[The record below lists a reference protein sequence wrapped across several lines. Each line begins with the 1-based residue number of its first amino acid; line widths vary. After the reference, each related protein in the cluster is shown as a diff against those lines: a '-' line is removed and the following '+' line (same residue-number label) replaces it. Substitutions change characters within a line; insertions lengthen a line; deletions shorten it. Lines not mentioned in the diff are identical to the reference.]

1 MGTTVGEVNVK
12 LSFDSKNLITQQGKI
27 KSQVESTWK
36 SVGNKIG
43 ETLKNGAS
51 AGFEAMKKMAAATA
65 KAVAVGMAAATAGA
79 VAITKSAVESFGEYE
94 QLVGGVETLFKD
106 SAGVVENY
114 ANQAYKTAQI
124 SANDYMETVTSFSAS
139 LLQSLGGDTAKA
151 AKYADNAIIDM
162 ADNANKMGTSMES
175 IQWAYQGFAKQN
187 YTMLDNLKLG
197 YGGTKSE
204 MERLI
209 ADANKVKAANGE
221 MANLTIDS
229 FADVTEAI
237 HIVQTQLGITGT
249 SALEASTTIQGSFN
263 SMKSSW
269 QNMLT
274 AMASGEGIDRVMDEL
289 IDSVSTFGK
298 NIIPVIKRALEG
310 LGELVAKL
318 APVIAEALPEL
329 FENVLP
335 SLVEA
340 MVALLNGVIAALP
353 QILPTLL
360 NGIVQAIT
368 LIVQALPQILPPLMQ
383 GIVTAVQALCNQ
395 LPTIMPLILQAL
407 VALIKQI
414 VENLPSILQSIIDA
428 VVAFLGDPNNIEL
441 MIEGALTLFGG
452 IVKAIPQIIAGILQA
467 FGALFGS
474 LWTLMTTKFGE
485 FVGKLGSFLG
495 DLFKQAINVVLGFI
509 EGFVNTPIDLLN
521 GFIGIIND
529 TFGWIGVNI
538 GSIPRIQIPRL
549 AEGGVAGSATTAII
563 GEAGKE
569 AVIPLERNTDNW
581 AGLLASTLVDAM
593 DDQGETLGGREIVVN
608 NYINSEMDA
617 DDIGRRL
624 MTSLRRSAI

>member
-1 MGTTVGEVNVK
+1 MSSTVGEVKVK
-12 LSFDSKNLITQQGKI
+12 LSFDTKTLTTQQSKV
-27 KSQVESTWK
+27 KRTVEKNWK
-36 SVGNKIG
+36 SVAQNVG
-43 ETLKNGAS
+43 ETLKTGVS
-51 AGFEAMKKMAAATA
+51 AGFTAIANMA
-65 KAVAVGMAAATAGA
+65 KATGKAIGVGLAAGTAGV
-79 VAITKSAVESFGEYE
+79 VALTKSAVESFGEYE
-94 QLVGGVETLFKD
+94 QLVGGVETLFKG

-124 SANDYMETVTSFSAS
+124 SANNYMETVTSFSAS
-139 LLQSLGGDTAKA
+139 LLQSLNGDTAKSA
-151 AKYADNAIIDM
+151 EYANNAIIDM

-209 ADANKVKAANGE
+209 ADANKVKKANGE
-221 MANLTIDS
+221 MANLSIDS

-237 HIVQTQLGITGT
+237 HIIQTQLGITGT

-274 AMASGEGIDRVMDEL
+274 AMASGKGIDSVMDEL

-298 NIIPVIKRALEG
+298 NVMPVIQKALEG
-310 LGELVAKL
+310 IGTLVAEL
-318 APVIAEALPEL
+318 APVIAENLPALMES
-329 FENVLP
+329 VLP
-335 SLVEA
+335 PLMEA
-340 MVALLNGVIAALP
+340 LISLLNAVITALP

-360 NGIVQAIT
+360 DAITQAIT
-368 LIVQALPQILPPLMQ
+368 LIVQALPQILPTLMQ
-383 GIVTAVQALCNQ
+383 GLVTMVQALCNQ
-395 LPTIMPLILQAL
+395 LPTLLPTFLQAI
-407 VALIKQI
+407 VSLIRAI
-414 VENLPSILQSIIDA
+414 VQNLPSILQSVIDA
-428 VVAFLGDPNNIEL
+428 VVGFLSDPANISL
-441 MIEGALTLFGG
+441 MIEGALLLFGG
-452 IVKAIPQIIAGILQA
+452 IVQAIPQIIGGILQA

-474 LWTLMTTKFGE
+474 LWSLMTEKFGQ
-485 FVGKLGSFLG
+485 FVGALGNFLG
-495 DLFKQAINVVLGFI
+495 NLFKQAINVVLGFLENI
-509 EGFVNTPIDLLN
+509 VNAPIDLLN
-521 GFIGIIND
+521 GFIGVIND

-538 GSIPRIQIPRL
+538 GKINRIQLPRL
-549 AEGGVAGSATTAII
+549 AEGGVATGATTAII

-569 AVIPLERNTDNW
+569 AVIPLERNQGNW
-581 AGLLASTLVDAM
+581 AGLLASTLVDAL

-624 MTSLRRSAI
+624 MTSLRRSAL